1 MDYILSIPY
10 IDSCS
15 FSQGKVKV
23 DSIDDAEEL
32 EFTDVAFDTLGFSPE
47 EKDDAFKLTASI
59 AHLGE
64 MTFKQ
69 KGREESCEMDDPE
82 PGQKICQ
89 LYLIENWQLFYG
101 NFIRPKIK
109 VGTESPPR
117 SGLSLTSF

>member
-1 MDYILSIPY
+1 MTISCKFFTLITFILSIPY

-32 EFTDVAFDTLGFSPE
+32 EFTDVAFDTLGFSAE

-64 MTFKQ
+64 M
-69 KGREESCEMDDPE
+69 
-82 PGQKICQ
+82 
-89 LYLIENWQLFYG
+89 
-101 NFIRPKIK
+101 
-109 VGTESPPR
+109 
-117 SGLSLTSF
+117 